1 MKSGSTRQKADHLET
16 FSAIRLAEMCAKNIV
31 LDASGSFFLLSLLLL
46 LLFYKVRSK
55 DPF

>member
-31 LDASGSFFLLSLLLL
+31 LDASGSYFFYYHHYYYYY
-46 LLFYKVRSK
+46 FTK
-55 DPF
+55 